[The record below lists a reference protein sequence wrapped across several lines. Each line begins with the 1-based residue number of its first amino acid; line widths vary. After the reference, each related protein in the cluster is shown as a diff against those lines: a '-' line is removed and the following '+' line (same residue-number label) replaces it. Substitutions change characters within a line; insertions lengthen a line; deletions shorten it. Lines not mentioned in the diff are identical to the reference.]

1 MADTTASARLARVD
15 STPAAHHDRR
25 VPKPRPS
32 ADAGS
37 TSLRERLLR
46 ATAVEISE
54 VGVDGVSLRAIAR
67 RIGVSHQAPAHV
79 FGSRRGLLTALATEA
94 VNRMRDETSAT
105 AEEARASGRSGPEVV
120 VAIGL
125 RYIEIALREQAL
137 FALAS
142 RSEVLDL
149 TDPDLMRSRNEAWRV
164 LLEAVSDAQAQGWRA
179 GQPTDVVALMCWS
192 MVQGLAVIYRDRL
205 APEEIA
211 TRSPEE
217 LVREITALF

>member
-1 MADTTASARLARVD
+1 M
-15 STPAAHHDRR
+15 
-25 VPKPRPS
+25 PKPRPS

-54 VGVDGVSLRAIAR
+54 VGIDGVSLRAIAR

-105 AEEARASGRSGPEVV
+105 ADAARAAGQNGPEVV

-149 TDPDLMRSRNEAWRV
+149 TDPDLLRARDGAWLV
-164 LLEAVSDAQAQGWRA
+164 LLDAVTDAQAQGWRA

-192 MVQGLAVIYRDRL
+192 MVQGLAVIHRDRL

-211 TRSPEE
+211 NRSPVE